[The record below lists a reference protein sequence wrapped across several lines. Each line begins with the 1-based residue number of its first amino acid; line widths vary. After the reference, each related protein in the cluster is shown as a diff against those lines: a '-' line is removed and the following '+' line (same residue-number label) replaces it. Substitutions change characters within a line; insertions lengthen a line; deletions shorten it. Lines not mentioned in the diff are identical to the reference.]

1 MNMEGRF
8 SLLVLLTDFLK
19 MEGHVSGLSWRQA
32 ESEGI
37 KDFVIG
43 RVFPHLRF
51 LSNLRK
57 SIERFTKFEELERMA
72 FQLRPRTLSIFF

>member
-1 MNMEGRF
+1 MEGRF

-19 MEGHVSGLSWRQA
+19 AEGHVSGRQA

-43 RVFPHLRF
+43 RVFP
-51 LSNLRK
+51 
-57 SIERFTKFEELERMA
+57 
-72 FQLRPRTLSIFF
+72 TLDF

>member
-43 RVFPHLRF
+43 RVLY
-51 LSNLRK
+51 
-57 SIERFTKFEELERMA
+57 KF
-72 FQLRPRTLSIFF
+72 RPRGKERNTFHLFLVGSEGYSVPEKL